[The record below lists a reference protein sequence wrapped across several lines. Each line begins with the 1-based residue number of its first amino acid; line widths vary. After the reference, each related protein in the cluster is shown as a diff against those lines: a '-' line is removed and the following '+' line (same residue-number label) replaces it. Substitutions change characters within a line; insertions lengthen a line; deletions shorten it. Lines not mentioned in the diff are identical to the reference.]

1 VFATKQK
8 KAMSLPRQSEVR
20 ARRRA
25 IPAVSAMA
33 LLSGVAQ
40 ATVEYRPGT
49 RIPSNARPYVVPRD
63 AAIEVPAVCLCK
75 IFDRRLRGSAGRS
88 RHQRRRGGSGRINR
102 PLNAMKWPLGGRRAG
117 KVGSPNYF

>member
-1 VFATKQK
+1 
-8 KAMSLPRQSEVR
+8 MSLPRQSEVR
-20 ARRRA
+20 ARRCA
-25 IPAVSAMA
+25 VLAVSAMA

-75 IFDRRLRGSAGRS
+75 YST
-88 RHQRRRGGSGRINR
+88 
-102 PLNAMKWPLGGRRAG
+102 
-117 KVGSPNYF
+117 VGCRVLVVDPATSDVVAEVVE